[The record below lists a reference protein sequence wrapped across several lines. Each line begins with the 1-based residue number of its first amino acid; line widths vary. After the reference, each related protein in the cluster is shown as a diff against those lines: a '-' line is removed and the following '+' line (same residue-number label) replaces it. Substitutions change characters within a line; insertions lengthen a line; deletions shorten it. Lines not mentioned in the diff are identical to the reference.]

1 MALKMDRD
9 IKRVTLVGSG
19 RGGTN
24 TVYRRDHHDDDEDGA
39 PIKRVTVVKR
49 DDRGRTVYREAY
61 EAEPRRKRG
70 SRALHPLERGVRE
83 FLQFENRVIDNYLD
97 RHARSNE
104 KHRDGW
110 ILDMPGNMMRAVRKS
125 KPQRL
130 VRVSRYTRDDD

>member
-1 MALKMDRD
+1 MALKMDLD

-24 TVYRRDHHDDDEDGA
+24 TVYRRDHDDDDDGA
-39 PIKRVTVVKR
+39 PIRRVTVVKR
-49 DDRGRTVYREAY
+49 DERGRTVYREAY
-61 EAEPRRKRG
+61 EAEPRRKRS
-70 SRALHPLERGVRE
+70 SRALHPIERGMRE

-97 RHARSNE
+97 RHNRSNE

-110 ILDMPGNMMRAVRKS
+110 VLDMPGNVVRAVRKA

-130 VRVSRYTRDDD
+130 VRVSRYKRDWDD